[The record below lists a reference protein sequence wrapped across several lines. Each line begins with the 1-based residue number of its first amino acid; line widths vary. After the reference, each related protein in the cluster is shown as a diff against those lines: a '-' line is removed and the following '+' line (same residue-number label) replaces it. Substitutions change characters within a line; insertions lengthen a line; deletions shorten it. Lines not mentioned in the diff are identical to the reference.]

1 MRKDDKKVSLS
12 DDDIK
17 SERKITR
24 RSLLAATGISLAAGA
39 AAIAASRANRAQAGD
54 AKTLDTDVPPAS
66 SDPDKDW

>member
-24 RSLLAATGISLAAGA
+24 RSLLAATGIGLAASA
-39 AAIAASRANRAQAGD
+39 AAIAASRANRAQASD
-54 AKTLDTDVPPAS
+54 AKTLDMDVPPAS
-66 SDPDKDW
+66 SDPDRD